1 VVSARDCLFVSSS
14 SKQSGDKLVKRRKS
28 GKEWVMQKMKAIQI
42 YSYGG
47 PEVLT
52 YGEVPRPIPNDDD
65 VLIKVMAAGVN
76 PVDWKIRQGYMKDMF
91 TLPLILGWDAAGVIE
106 EKGKNVTGHEVG
118 DKVYTRPEILRN
130 GAYGEYIAVKASEIA
145 LKPESLDFIQAA
157 AVPLAALT
165 AWQSIFDLARLQ
177 AGQKIL
183 IHAAAGGVGHYAV
196 QFAAWA
202 GAHVI
207 GTASQH
213 NHEFL
218 KSIGAHETIDY
229 NTSAFEDAV
238 HDVDV
243 VLDTIGGEVWQ
254 RSWQVLKKGGIM
266 VSTLRGPEA
275 GGMDA
280 LNKLCAHVFVQPD
293 AAQLGE
299 IAALIDNGHVRPEI
313 SQVFPLHEVN
323 KAHIASQSGHT
334 RGKIVLDLTE

>member
-1 VVSARDCLFVSSS
+1 L
-14 SKQSGDKLVKRRKS
+14 
-28 GKEWVMQKMKAIQI
+28 
-42 YSYGG
+42 
-47 PEVLT
+47 
-52 YGEVPRPIPNDDD
+52 N
-65 VLIKVMAAGVN
+65 IK
-76 PVDWKIRQGYMKDMF
+76 
-91 TLPLILGWDAAGVIE
+91 
-106 EKGKNVTGHEVG
+106 
-118 DKVYTRPEILRN
+118 
-130 GAYGEYIAVKASEIA
+130 
-145 LKPESLDFIQAA
+145 AA

-165 AWQSIFDLARLQ
+165 AWQSIFDLGQLKN
-177 AGQKIL
+177 GQKIL

-207 GTASQH
+207 GTASKY

-229 NTSAFEDAV
+229 NTAAFEDAV
-238 HDVDV
+238 HDADV
-243 VLDTIGGEVWQ
+243 VLDTIGGEIWQ
-254 RSWQVLKKGGIM
+254 RSWQTLKKGGIM

-313 SQVFPLHEVN
+313 SQVFPLQEAD

-334 RGKIVLDLTE
+334 RGKIVLDLTS